1 MKCTTHIFYLLQAKT
16 WFMTFWLFN
25 CFTLKH
31 LQESINGW
39 IIKCMSTAMFLCYLL
54 SNCVYPKS
62 IQIQYWSCSVS
73 SSNINN
79 FLAPRPLCLPCWPL
93 LYFMI
98 IILST
103 DRVSHKWFSTLFWLF
118 SRLPEFLQRSI
129 LPFFNSPGDKD
140 SKTHCIIFQKKKH
153 YEFWWYWRE
162 IRQFKQKSA
171 FLY

>member
-1 MKCTTHIFYLLQAKT
+1 
-16 WFMTFWLFN
+16 
-25 CFTLKH
+25 
-31 LQESINGW
+31 
-39 IIKCMSTAMFLCYLL
+39 MFLCYLL

-103 DRVSHKWFSTLFWLF
+103 DRVSHKWVSTLFWLF

-129 LPFFNSPGDKD
+129 LPFFNSPGDD
-140 SKTHCIIFQKKKH
+140 NSKTHLTFLPMSKIDQVTEQNVRQTGFRYYYFGTYKVYLNCI
-153 YEFWWYWRE
+153 
-162 IRQFKQKSA
+162 
-171 FLY
+171 

>member
-1 MKCTTHIFYLLQAKT
+1 
-16 WFMTFWLFN
+16 
-25 CFTLKH
+25 
-31 LQESINGW
+31 
-39 IIKCMSTAMFLCYLL
+39 MSTAMFLCYLL

-103 DRVSHKWFSTLFWLF
+103 GCPIIEFPLCFGCFLGFQSSYRGVFYHFSTAQETRIPKLTVSF
-118 SRLPEFLQRSI
+118 S
-129 LPFFNSPGDKD
+129 
-140 SKTHCIIFQKKKH
+140 KKKNILNFDDT
-153 YEFWWYWRE
+153 EGRFA
-162 IRQFKQKSA
+162 IKTKISIFVLKC
-171 FLY
+171 